1 MEKLPANKTNKTSLI
16 STNSLELDDDNLN
29 SFYIGTKT
37 NPPINKNMIDELEIQ
52 AQGISNELETML
64 RNLQSQ
70 MFEASVLTTASFD
83 VYKQTIENHCTAIN
97 NVTEKSK
104 ELIQL
109 CIRIDKGF
117 SHVQTLAS
125 QIKNIRQQVDALHT
139 ALGK

>member
-1 MEKLPANKTNKTSLI
+1 MENLPINKTA
-16 STNSLELDDDNLN
+16 NSLELDDDNLN
-29 SFYIGTKT
+29 SFYIGTKSD
-37 NPPINKNMIDELEIQ
+37 PPINQDMIDELETQ

-83 VYKQTIENHCTAIN
+83 VYKQTIENHC
-97 NVTEKSK
+97 NVIDNATKKSK

-109 CIRIDKGF
+109 CLRIDKEF

-125 QIKNIRQQVDALHT
+125 QVKSIKQQVDALHA
-139 ALGK
+139 ALGR

>member
-1 MEKLPANKTNKTSLI
+1 
-16 STNSLELDDDNLN
+16 
-29 SFYIGTKT
+29 
-37 NPPINKNMIDELEIQ
+37 MIDELEIQ

-83 VYKQTIENHCTAIN
+83 VYKQTIENHCIVIN
-97 NVTEKSK
+97 DATEKSK

-109 CIRIDKGF
+109 CSRIDKGF
-117 SHVQTLAS
+117 SHIQTLAS
-125 QIKNIRQQVDALHT
+125 KIKSIRHQVDALHT

>member
-1 MEKLPANKTNKTSLI
+1 MENLSTNKTSLI

-37 NPPINKNMIDELEIQ
+37 DPPINKNMIDELEIQ

-83 VYKQTIENHCTAIN
+83 VYKQTIENHCIAIN
-97 NVTEKSK
+97 NATEKSK

-109 CIRIDKGF
+109 CSRIDKGF
-117 SHVQTLAS
+117 SHIQTLAS
-125 QIKNIRQQVDALHT
+125 QIKSIRHQVDALHT